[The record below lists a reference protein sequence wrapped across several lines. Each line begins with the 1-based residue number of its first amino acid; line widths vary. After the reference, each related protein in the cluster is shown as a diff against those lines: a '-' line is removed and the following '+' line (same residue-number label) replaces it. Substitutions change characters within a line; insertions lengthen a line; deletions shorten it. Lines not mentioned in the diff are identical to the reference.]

1 MDDEAAVRIPFEEGV
16 AEMTM
21 KRVETVT
28 EVTPMPPLD
37 VASLPPDLP
46 AALKFSPLRDDELAS
61 VAALRGTSEPWA
73 KRGETAEESLQALT
87 QLRPYVHV
95 ARLQNQIVGYV
106 TVERDGPVAGA
117 AYMRNIVVKPE
128 LRHRGVGMALLEHA
142 LGVAREMYRKTL
154 ALRVDPANAPAVAF
168 YRKGGFTTVAT
179 VVSKKSGKL
188 RLLMSREL

>member
-1 MDDEAAVRIPFEEGV
+1 
-16 AEMTM
+16 MTM

-28 EVTPMPPLD
+28 EQPTLPPLD
-37 VASLPPDLP
+37 VASLPADLP
-46 AALKFSPLRDDELAS
+46 AALKFGAS
-61 VAALRGTSEPWA
+61 RGHGAGAGGRALRGTSEPWA
-73 KRGETAEESLQALT
+73 KRGETPEESLQALT
-87 QLRPYVHV
+87 QLRPFVHV
-95 ARLQNQIVGYV
+95 ARLQGQIVGYV

-128 LRHRGVGMALLEHA
+128 LRHRGVGMALLDHA
-142 LGVAREMYRKTL
+142 LSVARDMYRKTL

-168 YRKGGFTTVAT
+168 YRKAGFTTVAT